1 MLSDERETV
10 TMTSKRGRHGG
21 TSWALVAFAGFVF
34 LYLVFPILVV
44 IPLSFSSGTYLSFPP
59 PGFGIRWYQ
68 NFFSRSDWLEAAS
81 LSIWIGGA
89 VMGLATALGT
99 PAAIALVRSR
109 FRGKNMLVGF
119 IISPLIAPA
128 IIVAIGIYFFY
139 ARLGLVGNPFALV
152 LAHTCLA
159 VPFVVINVSAALQ
172 GFDERLEHAAMNLGA
187 TPWRTFWQVTFPII
201 RPGVFAGALF
211 AFISSF
217 DELVVALFVSGSTAV
232 TLPRKMWESIR
243 FEIDPTIAAVST
255 ILVVLTTMIF
265 LSAELLR
272 RRSERL
278 RSSLPLPDLPGVK
291 ALPGDEPV
299 I

>member
-1 MLSDERETV
+1 MRDNKERTGPVTV
-10 TMTSKRGRHGG
+10 RRARRGGRRGL
-21 TSWALVAFAGFVF
+21 AVVAGIVF
-34 LYLVFPILVV
+34 LYLIFPILIV
-44 IPLSFSSGTYLSFPP
+44 IPLSFSAGTYLSFPP
-59 PGFGIRWYQ
+59 PGFSLRWYQ
-68 NFFSRSDWLEAAS
+68 NFFGRSDWLDAAY
-81 LSIWIGGA
+81 LSTWIGGA
-89 VMGLATALGT
+89 VTCLATMLGA

-109 FRGKNMLVGF
+109 FPGKNLLVGF
-119 IISPLIAPA
+119 IISPLIAPV
-128 IIVAIGIYFFY
+128 IIVAIGVYFFY
-139 ARLGLVGNPFALV
+139 ARLGLVGNPLGIV
-152 LAHTCLA
+152 IAHTCLA
-159 VPFVVINVSAALQ
+159 IPFVVINVSAALQ
-172 GFDERLEHAAMNLGA
+172 GFDESLEHAAMNLGA

-201 RPGVFAGALF
+201 RPGVLAGALF

-255 ILVVLTTMIF
+255 ILVALTGIVF

-278 RSSLPLPDLPGVK
+278 RSSLALPELPGRE
-291 ALPGDEPV
+291 ALPGEKPV

>member
-1 MLSDERETV
+1 MRDNDECAAP
-10 TMTSKRGRHGG
+10 MTAKRARRGG
-21 TSWALVAFAGFVF
+21 ISRGLAIAAGLVF
-34 LYLVFPILVV
+34 LYLVFPILIV

-59 PGFGIRWYQ
+59 PGFGLQWYR
-68 NFFSRSDWLEAAS
+68 NFFGRSDWLDAAY

-89 VMGLATALGT
+89 VMCLATMLGA

-109 FRGKNMLVGF
+109 FPGKNLLVGF
-119 IISPLIAPA
+119 IVSPLIAPV
-128 IIVAIGIYFFY
+128 IVLAIGIYFFY
-139 ARLGLVGNPFALV
+139 ARLGLVGNPFGLV
-152 LAHTCLA
+152 IAHTCLA

-172 GFDERLEHAAMNLGA
+172 GFDERLEQAAMNLGA

-201 RPGVFAGALF
+201 RPGVLAGALF

-255 ILVVLTTMIF
+255 ILVVLTGLVF

-278 RSSLPLPDLPGVK
+278 RSSTALTGRE
-291 ALPGDEPV
+291 ALPGETPV